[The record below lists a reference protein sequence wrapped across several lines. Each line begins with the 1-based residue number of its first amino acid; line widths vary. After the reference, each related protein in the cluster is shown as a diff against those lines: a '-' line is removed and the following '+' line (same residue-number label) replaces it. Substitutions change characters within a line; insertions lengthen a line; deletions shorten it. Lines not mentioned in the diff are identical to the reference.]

1 MKKNV
6 MMRVA
11 SALLV
16 AVLMTTCAI
25 SGTFAKYTTE
35 ASGNDS
41 ARVAKWGF
49 GTATIDFEN
58 LFNKQYTDVANGT
71 DEMAIIA
78 PGTSGE
84 VSFQFVKTGTPEV
97 AYSFVVST
105 AGSSCAAQIQ
115 DNTNIKWSLD
125 GEACANWTEL
135 LAKIEALDG
144 DKTYAPNELPE
155 EFNNNQAHTVSWNWI
170 FNGNDAMDT
179 SLGDLAAAG
188 DLVVTLKVTITATQL
203 GD

>member
-25 SGTFAKYTTE
+25 SGTFAKYTT
-35 ASGNDS
+35 SVTSNDS

-49 GTATIDFEN
+49 GTATIEFEN
-58 LFNKQYTDVANGT
+58 LFDKAYTNVTAGS

-84 VSFQFVKTGTPEV
+84 VSFKFEKTAAPEV
-97 AYSFVVST
+97 AYTFVVST
-105 AGSSCAAQIQ
+105 EGSACAAQIQ
-115 DNTNIKWSLD
+115 ANTNITWSLD
-125 GEACANWTEL
+125 GVACANWTDL

-144 DKTYAPNELPE
+144 DTTYAAGELPA
-155 EFNNNQAHTVSWNWI
+155 EFNDNQSHTISWNWK
-170 FNGNDAMDT
+170 FDGDDAMDT
-179 SLGDLAAAG
+179 NLGDLAVAG
-188 DLVVTLKVTITATQL
+188 DLVVTLKVSITATQQ
-203 GD
+203 